1 MKETMKP
8 YSLEHKVQHQTNV
21 FVSDLLGGAYS
32 VSSSITGLVI
42 EGLSF
47 GYYNP
52 DGATDHIRGVDFKTQ
67 EEIEDYARLRFF
79 EVLTGKQSIGKFCE
93 EIFTIAAVFRRE
105 TRKAEE
111 AK

>member
-1 MKETMKP
+1 MKP
-8 YSLEHKVQHQTNV
+8 YSLESKVQHQTNV

-32 VSSSITGLVI
+32 VSSGITNLVI

-52 DGATDHIRGVDFKTQ
+52 DGATDHILGVVFKSQ
-67 EEIEDYARLRFF
+67 EEIEDHARMRFF
-79 EVLTGKQSIGKFCE
+79 EVLGGNLPVGKFCE
-93 EIFTIAAVFRRE
+93 ETFIHAAVFRRE
-105 TRKAEE
+105 TRKKED

>member
-1 MKETMKP
+1 MKP
-8 YSLEHKVQHQTNV
+8 YSLEQKVRDRTNV
-21 FVSDLLGGAYS
+21 FVSDLLGGACP
-32 VSSSITGLVI
+32 VSSAISFLVI
-42 EGLSF
+42 EGMSF

-52 DGATDHIRGVDFKTQ
+52 DGATNHILGTSLKTQ
-67 EEIEDYARLRFF
+67 EEIEEYAKERFF
-79 EVLTGKQSIGKFCE
+79 DVLTGKYSIGKFCE

>member
-1 MKETMKP
+1 VKP
-8 YSLEHKVQHQTNV
+8 YSLESKVQHQTNV

-32 VSSSITGLVI
+32 VSSGITNLVI

-52 DGATDHIRGVDFKTQ
+52 DGATNHILGVTFQSQ
-67 EEIEDYARLRFF
+67 EEIEEYARERFF
-79 EVLTGKQSIGKFCE
+79 EVLTGKMAIGKFCE
-93 EIFTIAAVFRRE
+93 EIFTCAAVFRRE
-105 TRKAEE
+105 TRKKED

>member
-1 MKETMKP
+1 MKP
-8 YSLEHKVQHQTNV
+8 YSLESKVQHQTNV

-32 VSSSITGLVI
+32 VSSGITNLVI

-52 DGATDHIRGVDFKTQ
+52 DGATNHVLGVTFTTQ
-67 EEIEDYARLRFF
+67 EEIEAYARERFF
-79 EVLTGKQSIGKFCE
+79 EVLTGKLSVGKFCE
-93 EIFTIAAVFRRE
+93 ETFIHAAVFRRE
-105 TRKAEE
+105 TRKKED